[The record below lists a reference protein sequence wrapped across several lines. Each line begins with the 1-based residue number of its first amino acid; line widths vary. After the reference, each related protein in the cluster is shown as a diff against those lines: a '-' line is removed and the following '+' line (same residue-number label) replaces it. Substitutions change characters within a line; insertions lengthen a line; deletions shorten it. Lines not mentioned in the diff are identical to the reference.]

1 MCFRWRGFWLN
12 YAIRADQTDLNI
24 GRGFS
29 YPAFVC
35 SNTPTQMCVCYCCKQ
50 HLFSEDSSK
59 SQERECSLWKK
70 GVALKFYDE
79 REGKLF
85 SPAFCLF
92 SEGLLTSMAGLVMA
106 SLWIHGVHRA
116 AGSGPGRATGCLAFS
131 GHGLWHLLMLTEFLT
146 FSCPP
151 AYLRWLGGWC
161 GVYKQCG

>member
-1 MCFRWRGFWLN
+1 MFVIVVNNTCFLKTVQKVRKGNAL
-12 YAIRADQTDLNI
+12 L
-24 GRGFS
+24 
-29 YPAFVC
+29 
-35 SNTPTQMCVCYCCKQ
+35 
-50 HLFSEDSSK
+50 
-59 SQERECSLWKK
+59 KK

-131 GHGLWHLLMLTEFLT
+131 GHGL
-146 FSCPP
+146 
-151 AYLRWLGGWC
+151 
-161 GVYKQCG
+161 